1 MIIHQQCKTLYT
13 VIQLQLIIYN
23 KFIKFYDNYFKNYI
37 NDKLWLDNNVQVF
50 YTINI
55 WPLNSYLFVN
65 ILVLISYPTHF
76 CLSMNLLKPSFE
88 SVSKLLVSLE
98 NTPLLRFVNLKQAF
112 FVQHLFIDIRCRLF
126 WIVLF

>member
-65 ILVLISYPTHF
+65 TLVLISYPTHF